1 MKFSEEML
9 WRGSIKDTT
18 NPEFFEKLDNKDI
31 TFYIG
36 FDPTGD
42 SLHVGSL
49 LQIVNIQRLINYGCK
64 AIVLTGGFTGL
75 IGDPSGKAAE
85 RQLLSLEQVMDNETK
100 IKTQLQKIINN
111 ENVIFESNYNWL
123 GNMSL
128 LDFLRGNGKRF
139 NISEMLKKDIVASRL
154 DKGISFTEFSYQILQ
169 ATDWVELYKRYNCNT
184 QFGGS
189 DQWGNLTAGTELLR
203 KEMKVTDTYGVTT
216 PLVTKADGT
225 KFGKSESGTVWLDAN
240 KTTPYELYQFF
251 FNSDDSDVID
261 YIKYFTFLS
270 VEEIQRL
277 EQCVKDEPYKR
288 EAQKTLAKEVLINV
302 HGENGYEQAIN
313 ATNALFKN
321 EIAKLNQ
328 SELEGILPSLSAH
341 FVDSKANELTIMD
354 YLIEANLASSKR
366 EGREFL
372 KANAIVVN
380 DVVVNDENHLLNIE
394 NALFNKYFVIKRG
407 KKKIGALKL
416 SNEK

>member
-1 MKFSEEML
+1 MKFSEEMQ

-18 NPEFFEKLDNKDI
+18 NPEFFKKLDNKDI

-85 RQLLSLEQVMDNETK
+85 RTLLSLENVIDNEQK
-100 IKTQLQKIINN
+100 IKTQLQKIINSDQ
-111 ENVIFESNYNWL
+111 VIYESNYNWL
-123 GNMSL
+123 GQMSL

-169 ATDWVELYKRYNCNT
+169 ATDWVELYKRYQCNT

-203 KEMKVTDTYGVTT
+203 KELQATDTYGVTT

-225 KFGKSESGTVWLDAN
+225 KFGKSEKGTIWLDEN

-251 FNSDDSDVID
+251 FNSDDKDVIN
-261 YIKYFTFLS
+261 YIKYFTFLPIS
-270 VEEIQRL
+270 EIQRL
-277 EQCVKDEPYKR
+277 ETCVKTEPFKR
-288 EAQKTLAKEVLINV
+288 EAQKILAKEVLINV
-302 HGENGYEQAIN
+302 HGQESYESAIN

-321 EIAKLNQ
+321 QIQSLKKHEI
-328 SELEGILPSLSAH
+328 EGILPSLNTH
-341 FVDSKANELTIMD
+341 LVNEIKSEITLMD
-354 YLIEANLASSKR
+354 YLIKSNLASSKR

-380 DVVVNDENHLLNIE
+380 DVICNDENLILNE
-394 NALFNKYFVIKRG
+394 NNSLFGKYFIIKRG
-407 KKKIGALKL
+407 KKKVGALTI
-416 SNEK
+416 NEKR